1 LASFCPICVAASA
14 ETSSLSFDLERTLR
28 RLKPSRSLAPLTRR
42 PPDAL
47 PLVDGDLRPGG
58 ELLLDTTVYI
68 DTLQDRC
75 PDVAHALLMQWTC
88 NHSSVCVAELTH
100 AFGRLDPRHP
110 GTAGALRG
118 IGRIIAGM
126 PAHRVGEPS
135 QSAWGG
141 AGIVAGMAFRLG
153 GYQAGQERKL
163 LNDALLYLQ
172 ALEHGMVVLS
182 GNLRD
187 FDLLNQI
194 VPEGRILLYQQAGIR
209 SGVG

>member
-1 LASFCPICVAASA
+1 M
-14 ETSSLSFDLERTLR
+14 SFDLERTLR
-28 RLKPSRSLAPLTRR
+28 RLKPSRSLAKLSRR
-42 PPDAL
+42 LPGAL
-47 PLVDGDLRPGG
+47 PLVDNELRPGG

-75 PDVAHALLMQWTC
+75 SDVVHALLLQRIC
-88 NHSSVCVAELTH
+88 NHSSICVAELTH

-110 GTAGALRG
+110 GTADALRG
-118 IGRIIAGM
+118 IRRVIGGM
-126 PAHRVGEPS
+126 PAHRVSEPS

-141 AGIVAGMAFRLG
+141 AGILAGMAFRLG

-172 ALEHGMVVLS
+172 ALEHGLIVLS
-182 GNLRD
+182 GNVRN

-194 VPEGRILLYQQAGIR
+194 VPEGRILLYQRAHVR